1 VDYIVKRAIDKGK
14 FQEVEKLFKILYREN
29 LRPVPICE
37 QPATYYN
44 TKVAIGRSL
53 QKTKEQM
60 LYRMELIEKG
70 TVFQGLVI
78 GEAWTKE
85 ALEKI
90 KFLFIGGKRTRG
102 FGRTEILKVE
112 EVGKDELLNP
122 NPDISIDT
130 QLRTIAREYSI
141 DIPKDRSFFALDLLA
156 DIGIGNGIPK
166 GERTFEF
173 FLEKQLF
180 NGIELEVKKSFP
192 VIIWRGGYG
201 GVNTE
206 EKMEKPLMEK
216 ISAGSTFLVSVPFTR
231 EKDFKEKVAQLIEES
246 IHYKW
251 DSTPL
256 FRLNNPDHLEIW
268 R

>member
-1 VDYIVKRAIDKGK
+1 MTEERKDSY
-14 FQEVEKLFKILYREN
+14 
-29 LRPVPICE
+29 
-37 QPATYYN
+37 
-44 TKVAIGRSL
+44 GRML

-60 LYRMELIEKG
+60 LYSMELIEKG
-70 TVFQGLVI
+70 KVFKGLVI

-112 EVGKDELLNP
+112 EVGENEFL
-122 NPDISIDT
+122 NPDISIDAH
-130 QLRTIAREYSI
+130 LRTIAKEYSI
-141 DIPKDRSFFALDLLA
+141 DIPENRCFFTLDLLA
-156 DIGIGNGIPK
+156 DIGIGNDIPE

-173 FLEKQLF
+173 FLEKHLF
-180 NGIELEVKKSFP
+180 SDMELEVKKSFP
-192 VIIWRGGYG
+192 EIIWRGGYG
-201 GVNTE
+201 GINTK
-206 EKMEKPLMEK
+206 EKKEKPLMEK
-216 ISAGSTFLVSVPFTR
+216 ISAGSTFLVSVPLTR

-246 IHYKW
+246 IYYKW

-256 FRLNNPDHLEIW
+256 FRLNNPDHLKIW